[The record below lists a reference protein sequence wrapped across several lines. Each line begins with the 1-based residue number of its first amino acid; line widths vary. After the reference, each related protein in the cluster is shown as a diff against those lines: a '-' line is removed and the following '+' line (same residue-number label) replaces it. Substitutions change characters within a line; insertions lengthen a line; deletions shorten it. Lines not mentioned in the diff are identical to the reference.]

1 MQSGHPCWRASLS
14 GETDAVGRLLAVQN
28 ICSLEM
34 FEFPNVMY
42 CCGWL
47 VLSFQEAAGK

>member
-14 GETDAVGRLLAVQN
+14 GEADAVGRLLAVQN

-34 FEFPNVMY
+34 FECPNVMY